1 MMRNDITYFVEV
13 DTDSDTWVVECVGM
27 NCVDSQLAGTYYGS
41 EALPESLKHKLSA
54 LVLLRPLQKITGV
67 GWRSTESS
75 FWVSIETSS

>member
-1 MMRNDITYFVEV
+1 MRNDITYFVEV

-41 EALPESLKHKLSA
+41 EALPESLKHRLSA
-54 LVLLRPLQKITGV
+54 LALLRPCENIEGV
-67 GWRSTESS
+67 GRRAAENS